1 MTTKI
6 KILLVSILVV
16 SFIACGSNN
25 QENEPQSEIPKIVE
39 FNLTGNDQMQY
50 NLKAMVVKA
59 GDNVKINFEN
69 VGKMPAEQM
78 SHNFVLL
85 KSDVDIAAF
94 AAKAVQ
100 AKANDYIPKDASQDI
115 IVHSKLLGPGEKT
128 VIEFKAPPKGMYK
141 FICSFPGH
149 YLTMQ
154 GNFVV
159 R

>member
-1 MTTKI
+1 MITKI
-6 KILLVSILVV
+6 KILLVSILVI
-16 SFIACGSNN
+16 SFVGCSGNN
-25 QENEPQSEIPKIVE
+25 NESESKSEAPKTVE

-59 GDNVKINFEN
+59 GDKVKINFQN
-69 VGKMPAEQM
+69 IGKMPAEQM

-85 KSDVDIAAF
+85 KPGVDIAAF

-100 AKANDYIPKDASQDI
+100 AKDNDYIPQDESQNI

-128 VIEFKAPPKGMYK
+128 VIEFNAPPKGMYK

-154 GNFVV
+154 GNFIV